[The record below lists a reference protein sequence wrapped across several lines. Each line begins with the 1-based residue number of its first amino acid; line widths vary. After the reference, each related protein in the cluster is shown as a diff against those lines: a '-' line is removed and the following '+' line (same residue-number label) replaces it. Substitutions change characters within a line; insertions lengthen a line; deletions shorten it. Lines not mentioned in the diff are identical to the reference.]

1 MRRKRV
7 LIQALVTLVL
17 LWGIVTVVRVIAGSK
32 QITAEKVRATVEAT
46 NFEDWS
52 GHESAPNAAR
62 ARERDEKLR
71 EVAEL
76 VNRLDFTE
84 AEKNRDNRSLENMYQ
99 LMSREE
105 KVLFANL
112 TVAKSMDRMMQGLDQ
127 LPAEQRK
134 QFVER
139 GLQEIRSGKTGG
151 DIARA
156 REIDENLPDLIAQE
170 GMRAYFEKAS
180 ADLKLEL
187 APIMEEINGVMQG
200 MRGPGPGEFGPGAK

>member
-7 LIQALVTLVL
+7 LIQSLLVLLL

-32 QITAEKVRATVEAT
+32 QITAEKVRETVAATG
-46 NFEDWS
+46 FEDWS
-52 GHESAPNAAR
+52 GNDTAPNSAR
-62 ARERDEKLR
+62 AKERGQKLR

-76 VNRLDFTE
+76 VNRLDFAE
-84 AEKNRDNRSLENMYQ
+84 AEKNRDNRSLENMYR
-99 LMSREE
+99 LMSRDE
-105 KVLFANL
+105 KALFANL

-127 LPAEQRK
+127 LPPEQRK
-134 QFVER
+134 QFVEK
-139 GLQEIRSGKTGG
+139 GLQEIRSGKTGK

-156 REIDENLPDLIAQE
+156 REIDENLPDVIAQE

-187 APIMEEINGVMQG
+187 APVMEEINGVMQG
-200 MRGPGPGEFGPGAK
+200 MRGPGDFGPGAK